1 MVGGEHLHLG
11 DGDTMEPE
19 SGVSGL
25 PGMWTVELPPGLGAH
40 DVPIR
45 FPKLC
50 PGSTVSSSGGR
61 GVWCEGLRGTG
72 PPTRRTGHSVSR
84 LAISRQSQ
92 EDAAENKRYRVRD
105 TDVIQSLGL
114 RSGRQL
120 IWVYPKPSPKQQR
133 SPGPLGPQGSPAKC
147 V

>member
-50 PGSTVSSSGGR
+50 P
-61 GVWCEGLRGTG
+61 
-72 PPTRRTGHSVSR
+72 
-84 LAISRQSQ
+84 RQYS
-92 EDAAENKRYRVRD
+92 E
-105 TDVIQSLGL
+105 
-114 RSGRQL
+114 
-120 IWVYPKPSPKQQR
+120 QQR
-133 SPGPLGPQGSPAKC
+133 GERS
-147 V
+147 VV